1 MNKKTTMTDLRILLR
16 EFFKGTSLRGITR
29 KTGLSRTSVTAYRDR
44 LKASGTSAEDAL
56 RMDDHSISEILCKDC
71 GHRNQ
76 DDDKYEELETMMEG
90 YSKQMRNKY
99 VTYQVI
105 YSDYVIVHF

>member
-44 LKASGTSAEDAL
+44 L
-56 RMDDHSISEILCKDC
+56 
-71 GHRNQ
+71 
-76 DDDKYEELETMMEG
+76 
-90 YSKQMRNKY
+90 
-99 VTYQVI
+99 
-105 YSDYVIVHF
+105 